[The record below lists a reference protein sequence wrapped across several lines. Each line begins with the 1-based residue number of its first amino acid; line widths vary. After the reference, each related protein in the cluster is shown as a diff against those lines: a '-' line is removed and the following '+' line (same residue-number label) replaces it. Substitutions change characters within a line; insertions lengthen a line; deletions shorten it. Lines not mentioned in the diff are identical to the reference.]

1 MRLNSYS
8 MALRAIAN
16 TQKNSRDI
24 SSSIEQLSS
33 GLRINR
39 ASDDPAGM
47 FIADGLRSH
56 YSALGAAAR
65 NANEVSGII
74 KIADKAIDEQ
84 VRIADLI
91 RSKSIQAAHDGNSL
105 DAKKAIQDEIF
116 GLVRSFDFISQSTEY
131 NGKSLL
137 LGGFANQKFQIG
149 ASSNQTVN
157 ISFGS
162 ITSNTVGH
170 ARFATSNNTIRR
182 SANNVSFTMND
193 TEGKSV
199 TVNVGDIGYNVGTG
213 IGQAANRIN
222 KWSHKIGAKAHWTV
236 ETIGAAVSTGDVP
249 ATFTINDEV
258 IGSVTGVTAVM
269 VMVDW
274 LLLLTLKQ
282 AQLVS
287 GLLLI

>member
-162 ITSNTVGH
+162 ITSNGGGGGGKPGMAQAGGRDAEKIPEALEA
-170 ARFATSNNTIRR
+170 AREFVHKAL
-182 SANNVSFTMND
+182 
-193 TEGKSV
+193 
-199 TVNVGDIGYNVGTG
+199 
-213 IGQAANRIN
+213 QA
-222 KWSHKIGAKAHWTV
+222 
-236 ETIGAAVSTGDVP
+236 
-249 ATFTINDEV
+249 
-258 IGSVTGVTAVM
+258 
-269 VMVDW
+269 
-274 LLLLTLKQ
+274 
-282 AQLVS
+282 
-287 GLLLI
+287 